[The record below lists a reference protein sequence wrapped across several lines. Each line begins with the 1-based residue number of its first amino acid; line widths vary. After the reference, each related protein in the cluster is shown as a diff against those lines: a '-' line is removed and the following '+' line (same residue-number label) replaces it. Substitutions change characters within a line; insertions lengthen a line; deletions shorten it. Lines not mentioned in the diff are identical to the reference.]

1 MVQWLETPLNDL
13 LRQAGS
19 LPHALLL
26 RGPRGIGKQDMA
38 IELARSLLCEQPR
51 PNGRACGQCASC
63 GWFDGGNHPDFRM
76 LQPEADMPADETG
89 EGAKPKEKE
98 GKASAWITIE
108 QVRELHDYIH
118 VASHRGGRKVIVV
131 SPAEA
136 LNVAAANALLKNLE
150 EPPAHTHFIL
160 VSHRPQRLL
169 RTILSRCRQ
178 LPLARPATAEAL
190 DWLKAQGVAQPE
202 VMLAQASG
210 APLLAQTLSAGDE
223 LAGRSEFLRLLADSS
238 FDPLTAA
245 ESLRDLPLERF
256 VGWLQKWTGDLVE
269 QRMLG
274 RIRYNPDF
282 IREITLLSRRIEPL
296 AALRLQ
302 RKLTREQ
309 RHVQH
314 PLNAKLYMES
324 VLLAYHALLNPVRR
338 AA

>member
-1 MVQWLETPLNDL
+1 M
-13 LRQAGS
+13 
-19 LPHALLL
+19 
-26 RGPRGIGKQDMA
+26 
-38 IELARSLLCEQPR
+38 
-51 PNGRACGQCASC
+51 
-63 GWFDGGNHPDFRM
+63 
-76 LQPEADMPADETG
+76 
-89 EGAKPKEKE
+89 
-98 GKASAWITIE
+98 
-108 QVRELHDYIH
+108 
-118 VASHRGGRKVIVV
+118 
-131 SPAEA
+131 
-136 LNVAAANALLKNLE
+136 
-150 EPPAHTHFIL
+150 
-160 VSHRPQRLL
+160 
-169 RTILSRCRQ
+169 
-178 LPLARPATAEAL
+178 
-190 DWLKAQGVAQPE
+190 AQPE
-202 VMLAQASG
+202 VVLAQASG
-210 APLLAQTLSAGDE
+210 APLLAQALSAGDE

-245 ESLRDLPLERF
+245 ELLRDLPLERF

-282 IREITLLSRRIEPL
+282 VREITLLSRRIEPL